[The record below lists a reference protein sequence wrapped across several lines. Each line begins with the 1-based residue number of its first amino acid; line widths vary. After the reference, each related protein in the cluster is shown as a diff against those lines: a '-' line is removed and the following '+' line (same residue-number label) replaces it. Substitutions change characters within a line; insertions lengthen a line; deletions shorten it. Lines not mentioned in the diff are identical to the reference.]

1 MSRLRGTTLVVVT
14 VLAASLAATTRPG
27 HADWP
32 IARHDVARTGAAT
45 GVSNI
50 KSPLPYWRHYLGGSL
65 ELAQGV
71 QSQTSSS
78 ASFVFVE
85 GGRLASIRPDGITM
99 WRTPNLALVAI
110 VGEADL
116 DGDGAPEVIA
126 RSTNRVYVVD
136 RATGDVHWAE
146 PVGEMGTIGS
156 VRVTDLDGDTRPD
169 LLVQECWCCGVR
181 SDTPGVAYS
190 FADNLGAPTLLWEL
204 PSAACGGNRAMLAED
219 IDGDG
224 RPEVLLSTH
233 HDLRLLD
240 GETGQLEATTIDL
253 GDWMS
258 LAHCEAADV
267 VPGAG
272 GSEIICAFGSSLAP
286 AGTGH
291 RVFALGWASGPN
303 RLEVV
308 WSTDIGDVDAEP
320 ALGGGWIHDLDLDG
334 TLEVTLSGTNSAGL
348 PVTVIL
354 DASTGSTLLTVDDT
368 THVTAMSARP
378 GESIYITADDRYLIA
393 STFQRTP
400 TPALT
405 ERWRLRDRRVLMQR
419 TPGFDRTRE
428 ISNRPVLVDVDSD
441 GDLDLFTINLKT
453 PEQVLVYDHATAA
466 MGPLRSWNAQPSS
479 TVRGAWVDDD
489 HVFVSSSDGRV
500 TALLH
505 DAETAAG
512 HGLTGGYYDAGARQ
526 HLPNAP
532 VAGQLILGGGAEI
545 VVADSRRA
553 LMALD
558 ASTATNATPP
568 SVLWTRHASFAPAIV
583 AGIGTDG
590 EPAVA
595 CQRTD
600 VTTTPPTQSLAV
612 VDANGLVRWQAP
624 LGPISFNDSL
634 PGNFDGDGIPDLV
647 VQWGLTSDTALR
659 TSAFAGSDGR
669 LLWTHV
675 ANDGVARFPS
685 GHSVT
690 DWNSDGIDDV
700 VFHHYRL
707 RVLSGADGSVIAE
720 NAWTGEPSWY
730 FMPTLVDLD
739 GDTLPEIS
747 LHAGQPSLRTLARDL
762 TTVLWG
768 GNGNDLPYPYAAAA
782 RCGTTPVLV
791 STSGGHPARLD
802 VTPQVGMDA
811 GSRASVVLASGHVFA
826 DEATALAA
834 GASPGQLT
842 SVHVH
847 ENLSGLTRPTAV
859 VGSSDGWLYGVDPC
873 TRSLDFAVH
882 FDAPVGASAFAD
894 TDGDGLDEL
903 IVSVADGY
911 LYGLRHAPLPGPAT
925 VRDIDLS
932 TGELVDV
939 DEVTTRDTLSAAWDP
954 VPGAEGY
961 EVAIVRGDGALGFLT
976 TPAWTPVESTSFTHV
991 GLNLI
996 DGERYTVAVRARA
1009 AGGVSPDVLSD
1020 GVNVRV
1026 PPVEPPTDAGTDA
1039 GDIATPPGGCCSSQ
1053 RNPAGAVIS
1062 ALLLL
1067 AVLGTRRRRSRM
1079 RPVE

>member
-14 VLAASLAATTRPG
+14 VLAASLAGTTRPG
-27 HADWP
+27 NADWP

-65 ELAQGV
+65 EIAQGV
-71 QSQTSSS
+71 PSQTSSS
-78 ASFVFVE
+78 SFVFVE

-99 WRTPNLALVAI
+99 WRTANLALVEI

-116 DGDGAPEVIA
+116 DGDGAPEIVA

-136 RATGDVHWAE
+136 RATGTVRWAE
-146 PVGEMGTIGS
+146 PIGELGTIGS
-156 VRVTDLDGDTRPD
+156 VRVTDLDGDARPD

-190 FADNLGAPTLLWEL
+190 FASNLGAPTLLWEL
-204 PSAACGGNRAMLAED
+204 PSAACGGNRAMLSED

-224 RPEVLLSTH
+224 RPDVLLSTH

-240 GETGQLEATTIDL
+240 GATGQLEATTIDL

-258 LAHCEAADV
+258 LAHCEVADV
-267 VPGAG
+267 VPGG
-272 GSEIICAFGSSLAP
+272 GSEIICAFGSNLAP

-291 RVFALGWASGPN
+291 RVFALGWATGPN
-303 RLEVV
+303 RLEVL

-320 ALGGGWIHDLDLDG
+320 VLGGGWIHDLDLDG
-334 TLEVTLSGTNSAGL
+334 TLEVALSGTNAEGL

-368 THVTAMSARP
+368 THVAAMSARS
-378 GESIYITADDRYLIA
+378 GESLYLTADDRYLIA

-419 TPGFDRTRE
+419 APGLDRTRE

-441 GDLDLFTINLKT
+441 GDLDLFTINLKN
-453 PEQVLVYDHATAA
+453 PEQVLVYDHATATV
-466 MGPLRSWNAQPSS
+466 GPLRTWNAQPNS

-489 HVFVSSSDGRV
+489 HVFVSTSDGRV

-505 DAETAAG
+505 DAETEVG

-532 VAGQLILGGGAEI
+532 VAGQLIPGGGAEI

-553 LMALD
+553 LLALN
-558 ASTATNATPP
+558 ASSATNATPP
-568 SVLWTRHASFAPAIV
+568 SVLWTRHASFAPSIV
-583 AGIGTDG
+583 AGIGTNG

-600 VTTTPPTQSLAV
+600 VTTTPPMQSLAV
-612 VDANGLVRWQAP
+612 IDANGIVRWQAP

-647 VQWGLTSDTALR
+647 VQWGMASDTALR

-675 ANDGVARFPS
+675 ANDGVTRFPS
-685 GHSVT
+685 GHAVT
-690 DWNSDGIDDV
+690 DWNGDAIDDV

-707 RVLSGADGSVIAE
+707 RVLSGVDGSVIAE

-739 GDTLPEIS
+739 GDSLPEVS

-768 GNGNDLPYPYAAAA
+768 GAGNDLPYPYAAAA
-782 RCGTTPVLV
+782 TCAATPVLV
-791 STSGGHPARLD
+791 STSGAHPSRFD
-802 VTPQVGMDA
+802 VTPQIGLDA
-811 GSRASVVLASGHVFA
+811 GARSSIVLAGGQAFA
-826 DEATALAA
+826 DEEDALAA
-834 GASPGQLT
+834 GKSPGQLT

-847 ENLSGLTRPTAV
+847 ENLTGLARPTAV

-873 TRSLDFAVH
+873 ALTVDFAVP
-882 FDAPVGASAFAD
+882 FDAPVGAVAFAD
-894 TDGDGLDEL
+894 TDGDGLDEV

-911 LYGLRHAPLPGPAT
+911 LYGLRHAPLPGPAS
-925 VRDIDLS
+925 VRDLDLAS
-932 TGELVDV
+932 GTLDDV

-976 TPAWTPVESTSFTHV
+976 TPAWTPVGSTTFTHV

-996 DGERYTVAVRARA
+996 DGERYTFAVRARSA
-1009 AGGVSPDVLSD
+1009 AGVSPDVLSD
-1020 GVNVRV
+1020 GVIVRV
-1026 PPVEPPTDAGTDA
+1026 PPAEPGDAGPDA
-1039 GDIATPPGGCCSSQ
+1039 GGVSPTPGGCCSSQ
-1053 RNPAGAVIS
+1053 RSPVGPILVAMF
-1062 ALLLL
+1062 ALAAL
-1067 AVLGTRRRRSRM
+1067 VRRRRGSR
-1079 RPVE
+1079 P